1 PFRGNCARRVPILA
15 LRLFVTTALES
26 LVPQH
31 SNMMVDNEFSMP
43 YTCKNPQD
51 CGSSLNKH
59 LSDVQGSLLAD
70 ASPLQARAY
79 DTLRRTSL
87 DRDIKGA
94 GFLISIMRLSLLAPR
109 YLASC
114 KPDEDILDM
123 PVLEQAG
130 YEACLGALTIIRLWL
145 TSKEEYRPLHLL
157 AIIDDTGSPTD
168 IVSDYLNCVYD
179 LLDWLVSDTS
189 WDEKKLVM
197 FYNALLV
204 HRAAMRLYR
213 QQISYDK
220 RRVSMARLQKVEIL
234 FLSSDPQHPSDVT
247 KEDSLPNR
255 ALIMLTEC
263 LISGWFFLGGPV
275 TEVASQCKSL
285 YNTRTVWT
293 IHLNVWCNV
302 LRALTIARGRHILK
316 VDERVL
322 IQESMFSGQR
332 QRKGLS
338 KADMYINS
346 LQMPTHHLEPDSS
359 SDSLETA
366 TPFNFTSKLTWDS
379 MRMVFAKQQQAA
391 QEEQKAKT
399 MCIQSVLGSDDGLV
413 SAMKNNQLT
422 PRLKTANSVY
432 VLIAV
437 SGSRNLHP
445 LGDFVPSDLLKEA
458 CLQDETPPR
467 VLRNYTYLQQRP
479 ELSRTRIPTSTSVG
493 TASNS
498 RMNSSSFD
506 ESRFKSRPA
515 PDSEDSSASTGMW
528 KKLTTPFRRKSSMR
542 SQNEAPDHLAAPD
555 GAQLVIP
562 PASAALTKPALGES
576 TQSGT
581 SLPRQP
587 TESTI
592 LRSRAKQQPAT
603 PSKDDEAAELV
614 RSPDSMVSM
623 QLQFRS
629 SRPSAIGPAKLKTNR
644 SRRAIVSK
652 HLHHQLK
659 NSTRGVDIGVQKSQI
674 ARLNSAAA
682 ISFLDTLMSRI
693 WQFEAVWTDFHI
705 SEFVASQDNPV
716 MDLKKL
722 WLVWVGLLGSPV
734 KAQAGLPINIDQIQV
749 FLVEC
754 SLLLSLGISGA
765 RMLMYSLDKG
775 LRRLLLE
782 SSSYDGVFPE
792 PAICGAV
799 KLLVSMATI
808 LSSGR
813 VLNTNHVHLKIRP
826 LSDSNMT
833 NKAEYSSELGSV
845 VDSLEKTAYPTIVD
859 PLATREYSIA
869 LKEGGPLFGRS
880 CDTMYRILL
889 DSNCL
894 KYYSQRCSTLV
905 EHAVLSGLSII
916 CLTELS
922 ISNKRLQN
930 SRIVDNCMTALISR
944 LFSVQHD
951 TLRMAVSCLNMFLV
965 VRSNIVSFLGKARTR
980 VLAMELMRAIVEQF
994 ARNVPDYN
1002 ANNGKYL
1009 LASIRMHLPFIGFN

>member
-1 PFRGNCARRVPILA
+1 
-15 LRLFVTTALES
+15 
-26 LVPQH
+26 
-31 SNMMVDNEFSMP
+31 
-43 YTCKNPQD
+43 
-51 CGSSLNKH
+51 
-59 LSDVQGSLLAD
+59 
-70 ASPLQARAY
+70 
-79 DTLRRTSL
+79 
-87 DRDIKGA
+87 
-94 GFLISIMRLSLLAPR
+94 
-109 YLASC
+109 
-114 KPDEDILDM
+114 
-123 PVLEQAG
+123 
-130 YEACLGALTIIRLWL
+130 
-145 TSKEEYRPLHLL
+145 
-157 AIIDDTGSPTD
+157 
-168 IVSDYLNCVYD
+168 
-179 LLDWLVSDTS
+179 
-189 WDEKKLVM
+189 
-197 FYNALLV
+197 
-204 HRAAMRLYR
+204 
-213 QQISYDK
+213 
-220 RRVSMARLQKVEIL
+220 MARLQKVEIL

-614 RSPDSMVSM
+614 RSPDSM
-623 QLQFRS
+623 
-629 SRPSAIGPAKLKTNR
+629 
-644 SRRAIVSK
+644 
-652 HLHHQLK
+652 
-659 NSTRGVDIGVQKSQI
+659 
-674 ARLNSAAA
+674 
-682 ISFLDTLMSRI
+682 
-693 WQFEAVWTDFHI
+693 
-705 SEFVASQDNPV
+705 
-716 MDLKKL
+716 
-722 WLVWVGLLGSPV
+722 
-734 KAQAGLPINIDQIQV
+734 
-749 FLVEC
+749 
-754 SLLLSLGISGA
+754 
-765 RMLMYSLDKG
+765 
-775 LRRLLLE
+775 
-782 SSSYDGVFPE
+782 
-792 PAICGAV
+792 
-799 KLLVSMATI
+799 
-808 LSSGR
+808 
-813 VLNTNHVHLKIRP
+813 
-826 LSDSNMT
+826 
-833 NKAEYSSELGSV
+833 
-845 VDSLEKTAYPTIVD
+845 
-859 PLATREYSIA
+859 
-869 LKEGGPLFGRS
+869 
-880 CDTMYRILL
+880 
-889 DSNCL
+889 
-894 KYYSQRCSTLV
+894 
-905 EHAVLSGLSII
+905 
-916 CLTELS
+916 
-922 ISNKRLQN
+922 
-930 SRIVDNCMTALISR
+930 
-944 LFSVQHD
+944 
-951 TLRMAVSCLNMFLV
+951 
-965 VRSNIVSFLGKARTR
+965 
-980 VLAMELMRAIVEQF
+980 
-994 ARNVPDYN
+994 
-1002 ANNGKYL
+1002 
-1009 LASIRMHLPFIGFN
+1009 

>member
-1 PFRGNCARRVPILA
+1 
-15 LRLFVTTALES
+15 
-26 LVPQH
+26 
-31 SNMMVDNEFSMP
+31 
-43 YTCKNPQD
+43 
-51 CGSSLNKH
+51 
-59 LSDVQGSLLAD
+59 
-70 ASPLQARAY
+70 
-79 DTLRRTSL
+79 
-87 DRDIKGA
+87 
-94 GFLISIMRLSLLAPR
+94 
-109 YLASC
+109 
-114 KPDEDILDM
+114 
-123 PVLEQAG
+123 
-130 YEACLGALTIIRLWL
+130 
-145 TSKEEYRPLHLL
+145 
-157 AIIDDTGSPTD
+157 
-168 IVSDYLNCVYD
+168 
-179 LLDWLVSDTS
+179 
-189 WDEKKLVM
+189 
-197 FYNALLV
+197 
-204 HRAAMRLYR
+204 
-213 QQISYDK
+213 
-220 RRVSMARLQKVEIL
+220 
-234 FLSSDPQHPSDVT
+234 
-247 KEDSLPNR
+247 
-255 ALIMLTEC
+255 
-263 LISGWFFLGGPV
+263 
-275 TEVASQCKSL
+275 
-285 YNTRTVWT
+285 
-293 IHLNVWCNV
+293 
-302 LRALTIARGRHILK
+302 
-316 VDERVL
+316 
-322 IQESMFSGQR
+322 
-332 QRKGLS
+332 
-338 KADMYINS
+338 
-346 LQMPTHHLEPDSS
+346 PDSS

-734 KAQAGLPINIDQIQV
+734 KAQGIKSEIILRGLINSWDV
-749 FLVEC
+749 YRAVLDC
-754 SLLLSLGISGA
+754 SRYTPDNDDVLLNTSWWVA
-765 RMLMYSLDKG
+765 
-775 LRRLLLE
+775 E
-782 SSSYDGVFPE
+782 
-792 PAICGAV
+792 
-799 KLLVSMATI
+799 MAT
-808 LSSGR
+808 
-813 VLNTNHVHLKIRP
+813 
-826 LSDSNMT
+826 
-833 NKAEYSSELGSV
+833 
-845 VDSLEKTAYPTIVD
+845 
-859 PLATREYSIA
+859 
-869 LKEGGPLFGRS
+869 
-880 CDTMYRILL
+880 
-889 DSNCL
+889 
-894 KYYSQRCSTLV
+894 
-905 EHAVLSGLSII
+905 
-916 CLTELS
+916 
-922 ISNKRLQN
+922 
-930 SRIVDNCMTALISR
+930 
-944 LFSVQHD
+944 
-951 TLRMAVSCLNMFLV
+951 
-965 VRSNIVSFLGKARTR
+965 SFR
-980 VLAMELMRAIVEQF
+980 
-994 ARNVPDYN
+994 
-1002 ANNGKYL
+1002 
-1009 LASIRMHLPFIGFN
+1009 

>member
-1 PFRGNCARRVPILA
+1 MAELWTSLMCLHRLFELVPRVFASGWRQEEIENMLLVVLDHGNNPDVRVLGFYTLCLYMISQGDNYSETAIDLFTNAISLRALSYIDMPAASGVVGKLMCAIASGADVAEIGCGQRAIIGFPPGCASICPVLQDTAQTINPQGMLSLRMMRDVLSLVSYLASLIPCPTEAYTEYIGLGFIGTQSTPFDFANQRQGATASLPPLVPMLALSCEEILKSMQNIHRLFRRGYLSWIYPNSEDPFRGNFSRRVPILA

-157 AIIDDTGSPTD
+157 VIIDDTGSPTN
-168 IVSDYLNCVYD
+168 IVSAYLDCVYD

-234 FLSSDPQHPSDVT
+234 DPQHPSDVT

-562 PASAALTKPALGES
+562 PASADLTKPALGES

-674 ARLNSAAA
+674 ARLNSAVSKHHAVA
-682 ISFLDTLMSRI
+682 KTL
-693 WQFEAVWTDFHI
+693 A
-705 SEFVASQDNPV
+705 NC
-716 MDLKKL
+716 
-722 WLVWVGLLGSPV
+722 WVCLS
-734 KAQAGLPINIDQIQV
+734 KA
-749 FLVEC
+749 
-754 SLLLSLGISGA
+754 
-765 RMLMYSLDKG
+765 
-775 LRRLLLE
+775 
-782 SSSYDGVFPE
+782 
-792 PAICGAV
+792 
-799 KLLVSMATI
+799 
-808 LSSGR
+808 
-813 VLNTNHVHLKIRP
+813 TNH
-826 LSDSNMT
+826 
-833 NKAEYSSELGSV
+833 
-845 VDSLEKTAYPTIVD
+845 
-859 PLATREYSIA
+859 
-869 LKEGGPLFGRS
+869 
-880 CDTMYRILL
+880 CYRI
-889 DSNCL
+889 
-894 KYYSQRCSTLV
+894 
-905 EHAVLSGLSII
+905 
-916 CLTELS
+916 
-922 ISNKRLQN
+922 
-930 SRIVDNCMTALISR
+930 
-944 LFSVQHD
+944 
-951 TLRMAVSCLNMFLV
+951 
-965 VRSNIVSFLGKARTR
+965 
-980 VLAMELMRAIVEQF
+980 
-994 ARNVPDYN
+994 
-1002 ANNGKYL
+1002 
-1009 LASIRMHLPFIGFN
+1009 